1 MKGLKTSLYS
11 GNDDKEAFQSLYGL
25 LDYLKTGHYDE
36 KLGGLDCPTTNQRF
50 YRFDHGRLIDETSL
64 FQRKQ
69 VEK

>member
-1 MKGLKTSLYS
+1 M
-11 GNDDKEAFQSLYGL
+11 AFQYVYDL

-50 YRFDHGRLIDETSL
+50 YRLESGRLIDRTTL
-64 FQRKQ
+64 FRERK